1 MTVGNPADR
10 VILVEEIEKQSNIK
24 IDTAYYQ
31 ELAVRATWAILAP
44 YGWTDEE
51 ILAGSK
57 VMTLFDFQE

>member
-1 MTVGNPADR
+1 MTVEILQR
-10 VILVEEIEKQSNIK
+10 VVLVEEIEQLSDIK
-24 IDTAYYQ
+24 VDTAYYQ
-31 ELAVRATWAILAP
+31 QLAVRATWAILAP